1 MEKIKSFVKT
11 TKGLVIISIVISLAI
26 GFFAGMEYKAYQIRS
41 AFQKAT
47 KTFQEELA
55 KAPTLGEVLEKEE
68 LEGQK
73 MNIIEKK
80 VGDEVELATI
90 KFKVN
95 SVEEK
100 QVLSTKYG
108 TPRVAKENTKFV
120 VISMDI
126 TNITNGTFTFYPD
139 DVFRLI
145 DNKEREFLEYEH
157 TIGSVDNY
165 WDGRRLSPFIKQ
177 SGVLVYE
184 TPKDSTSY
192 SLVIG
197 KAGTNEIYKVLLETT
212 KAEKET
218 QSIEQPK
225 TESME
230 SPTSPAPKIWREV
243 KTFTGT
249 GTDTNMEQNTDSFTI
264 RGEKWRVKWRFQDS
278 SPFASVKG
286 TFAIFAY
293 KTDGTPYETLLNV
306 SGSGEGISY
315 AFGSGDFYLRILT
328 TGGSWNLIVEEYR

>member
-11 TKGLVIISIVISLAI
+11 TKELVIISIIISLAI

-55 KAPTLGEVLEKEE
+55 KTPTLGEVLKKEE

-73 MNIIEKK
+73 MNIIEKR

-95 SVEEK
+95 SIEEK
-100 QVLSTKYG
+100 QTLTTKYG
-108 TPRVAKENTKFV
+108 SPTVAKENAKFV
-120 VISMDI
+120 VINMDV
-126 TNITNGTFTFYPD
+126 TNITDKPFDFYVGD
-139 DVFRLI
+139 ISVI
-145 DNKEREFLEYEH
+145 DNKDREFLPYER

-165 WDGRRLSPFIKQ
+165 LNMRRLSPGIKEN
-177 SGVLVYE
+177 GVLVYE
-184 TPKDSTSY
+184 LPKDATSY

-218 QSIEQPK
+218 QSTEQQK

-230 SPTSPAPKIWREV
+230 SSTSPAPKIWREV

-315 AFGSGDFYLRILT
+315 AFGSGKFYLRVLT